1 MASLSYDLTL
11 AGLAVGSAAA
21 LTGIGLIV
29 TYRATGVLNFA
40 HGAIAMVCAYVLR
53 QLTVEWHWPLP
64 LATAVTLLLIAPA
77 IGLLLEKAVFRPL
90 AVLGSDPAQTL
101 VASIGVFILLVGG
114 AALIW
119 GPGAKADAPAL
130 VSTDPWVPLAAT
142 VALATAVWATT
153 RWTRFGGELRAVVD
167 NRPLAVLSGID
178 ADRVASVGWAFGAFT
193 AGLTG
198 ALLAPFVRLDPYGM
212 PLLVMEVVAVAVA
225 ARMRSLSIAVVVA
238 LGLGVAQSQLTRLHP
253 SGWAEPLIQAL
264 GANLF
269 VVALLVAAL
278 VLPGIG
284 SRNTLPRAVTAR
296 VPTPPGAWIVA
307 AVLFL
312 IPLGFAGSD
321 LTTSVQVP
329 ALAVILLS
337 LVIVTGRGGQ
347 ISLGQAAY
355 AGLGAL
361 FTALLTAGRF
371 PGLPELPHL
380 PALAVAVL
388 LVAPLGLLTG
398 WPAISRRGLALAL
411 ATFAVGVGVSRFV
424 FAQPYA
430 TSGLTLDRPA
440 GFDSDRAYYVLE
452 LLLLAAAL
460 LFASSMRR
468 GRMGRALAAM
478 RDHEAGAAAAGVP
491 VRTLKLT
498 AFVAGAA
505 LAALGG
511 GMLGMG
517 LRAFDPAAYDPVR
530 GLLWF
535 AAVVVLGADS
545 LLGALLAAALLV
557 GLDAGTRGGVAA
569 ALIGVLA
576 VLLTRVPPPAGRP
589 RRRSLTPLAHRTR
602 TTLPPPLHTPHIHP
616 YPAPLSHPATRSPR
630 TPPTTNKP
638 PHPPT
643 RSPHNTRPDLARWH
657 HSARARLARWRP
669 WRAGPARPPRWWVGA
684 PRTPR
689 SEPTDPTQPR
699 RWRLSP
705 TQPPRSKRAGRTRSR
720 RWWVGAPRSARSK
733 PTPPARPRRWRLGP
747 ARPRRNEQTNSTPS
761 RRWWQGPARPPRG
774 EQRGST
780 RPPARDGQPDGE
792 SGGARARESSTGPQ
806 TPVRPEGTG
815 RYVRP
820 EHGSRRSGAEAATRP
835 PDDSE
840 DGHTDAAPPPDRPR
854 RETPPRA
861 QPDHETAPHPGRPSD
876 KSLPPGHPHRE
887 APHPPQPHHE
897 TAPHPSHPN
906 DEALPP
912 GHPHREAPHPP
923 QPHHETAPH
932 PSHPNDEALPP
943 TPRHPHRKAP
953 HPLTAHGITATYDGF
968 TALDRVDL
976 SVPPGHI
983 TAVVGPNGA
992 GKSTL
997 FHCLAGTLRPD
1008 SGRITFDGKDI
1019 TGTPA
1024 HARTRLGL
1032 ARTFQQL
1039 AVFPSL
1045 TIMENVQV
1053 GTEQGRLTHPQ
1064 ATAQALRLFSLHDD
1078 ATRHHPAA
1086 DLPTGTLRRVELA
1099 RALAGQPHTL
1109 LLDEPAAGLDTA
1121 EVAALA
1127 RVLRALAAD
1136 GMALLVVEHDIDLV
1150 ADLADTVHVMA
1161 AGRIVT
1167 SGPPTEVL
1175 HRTAP

>member
-64 LATAVTLLLIAPA
+64 LATAVTLLLVAPA

-90 AVLGSDPAQTL
+90 SILGSDPAQTL

-119 GPGAKADAPAL
+119 GQGAKADAPTL
-130 VSTDPWVPLAAT
+130 VSADPWAPLAVTLALAAT
-142 VALATAVWATT
+142 VWAVT
-153 RWTRFGGELRAVVD
+153 RWTRFGSELRAVVD

-178 ADRVASVGWAFGAFT
+178 ADRVASAGWAFGAFT

-198 ALLAPFVRLDPYGM
+198 VLLAPFVRLDPYGM

-225 ARMRSLSIAVVVA
+225 ARMRSLFIAVAVA
-238 LGLGVAQSQLTRLHP
+238 LGIGVAQSQLTRLHP
-253 SGWAEPLIQAL
+253 SGWAEPLLQAL

-269 VVALLVAAL
+269 VVALLIAAL

-284 SRNTLPRAVTAR
+284 SRNTLPRTAAAR
-296 VPTPPGAWIVA
+296 VPAPPGAWIVA

-361 FTALLTAGRF
+361 FTALLAAGRF

-452 LLLLAAAL
+452 LALLAAAL
-460 LFASSMRR
+460 LFAVSMRR

-576 VLLTRVPPPAGRP
+576 VLVGRVPAAAGGL
-589 RRRSLTPLAHRTR
+589 RRACLTPLGGRARNA
-602 TTLPPPLHTPHIHP
+602 LTP
-616 YPAPLSHPATRSPR
+616 T
-630 TPPTTNKP
+630 

-643 RSPHNTRPDLARWH
+643 RSPR
-657 HSARARLARWRP
+657 SAIGD
-669 WRAGPARPPRWWVGA
+669 GP
-684 PRTPR
+684 
-689 SEPTDPTQPR
+689 
-699 RWRLSP
+699 
-705 TQPPRSKRAGRTRSR
+705 QPPT
-720 RWWVGAPRSARSK
+720 
-733 PTPPARPRRWRLGP
+733 
-747 ARPRRNEQTNSTPS
+747 
-761 RRWWQGPARPPRG
+761 
-774 EQRGST
+774 
-780 RPPARDGQPDGE
+780 
-792 SGGARARESSTGPQ
+792 
-806 TPVRPEGTG
+806 RPEGTV

-820 EHGSRRSGAEAATRP
+820 EHGSRRSGAETPRP

-840 DGHTDAAPPPDRPR
+840 DGHTEAAPPPNAPL
-854 RETPPRA
+854 REPQQPPDNA
-861 QPDHETAPHPGRPSD
+861 QDTHTGAAP
-876 KSLPPGHPHRE
+876 PPNT
-887 APHPPQPHHE
+887 PHH
-897 TAPHPSHPN
+897 
-906 DEALPP
+906 
-912 GHPHREAPHPP
+912 
-923 QPHHETAPH
+923 QP
-932 PSHPNDEALPP
+932 
-943 TPRHPHRKAP
+943 P
-953 HPLTAHGITATYDGF
+953 HPLTAHHITATYDSF
-968 TALDRVDL
+968 TALDDVTL

-1008 SGRITFDGKDI
+1008 SGRITLGGRDI
-1019 TGTPA
+1019 TRAPA
-1024 HARTRLGL
+1024 HARTRLGV

-1045 TIMENVQV
+1045 TITENVQV
-1053 GTEQGRLTHPQ
+1053 GAEQGRLKHPQ
-1064 ATAQALRLFSLHDD
+1064 ATTQSLRLLHLHGQD
-1078 ATRHHPAA
+1078 TRHHPAA

-1099 RALAGQPHTL
+1099 RALASHPHTL

-1175 HRTAP
+1175 HRAAP